1 MKTERSILYMH
12 ILSLVPA
19 IAFFFIYTAYD
30 TFSIVLLLILVL
42 LLTFNVYFYLSKKKM
57 IEKLLLVSLVG
68 SFFLYAFYGLGSHNV
83 PETYSDLKDGDTVTL
98 FSFKK
103 PSKIDQ
109 MCYFVGINRDV
120 HFNME
125 YQQGN
130 QWKNFYAYTEK
141 NFPYSYQWRCHK
153 KKVMTS
159 KILLRITRNEMMLNE
174 VRFMYK
180 DKVIPYR
187 TNTKNLDDEPDT
199 IVDKTYYTSM
209 FFDEIYHGRTAFEIL
224 DTRTIY
230 ENTHPYLGKIILMQ
244 GIKLFGMNP
253 FGWRMMNVMFAGL
266 MIVIFY
272 LLAREIF
279 KEKHYAYTAAFLMTY
294 SFMHFTQSRLAHIDT
309 FGVLFVI
316 SSYLFLY
323 RFIVQQKLSLL
334 LISGVFFGL
343 ASAVKWSAVFASL
356 GFVLIAF
363 YLLISKYPLQKR
375 FSGYKLLLYGILAYG
390 VVAISV
396 YGFTF
401 YDIYARTGSI
411 QSIIDY
417 NFNMFN
423 YHSGIVTT
431 HAYSSPWWSWMLN
444 MKPMCYYRDIKDG
457 LFSAIDVFGN
467 PAIFWTG
474 FIAMLYVLIIVIRK
488 FSLEATFI
496 LLAFLGLYLPYIFV
510 GRLMFIYHFYYAM
523 PFMVLGIIYLLRDIT
538 NHFSWYKKEYTLI
551 YLGLVIAL
559 FLAFYPVLSGTPVA
573 KPYVDDYLVWF
584 KGWWL

>member
-19 IAFFFIYTAYD
+19 IAFFFIYAAYD
-30 TFSIVLLLILVL
+30 TFSIVLLILLILL
-42 LLTFNVYFYLSKKKM
+42 LSFNVYHFLSRKKI
-57 IEKLLLVSLVG
+57 IEKLLLVSLLG
-68 SFFLYAFYGLGSHNV
+68 SFFLYAFYGLGSHHV

-103 PSKIDQ
+103 PSKIDK

-120 HFNME
+120 HFVME
-125 YQQGN
+125 YQEKN
-130 QWKNFYAYTEK
+130 QWKNFYSYTEK
-141 NFPYSYQWRCHK
+141 NFPYSYRWRCHEK
-153 KKVMTS
+153 KISTS

-180 DKVIPYR
+180 DKIIPFQ
-187 TNTKNLDDEPDT
+187 TNTKNLNDEAHT
-199 IVDKTYYTSM
+199 TVDKSYYNSM

-253 FGWRMMNVMFAGL
+253 FGWRMMNVVFAGL
-266 MIVIFY
+266 MIAVFS

-316 SSYLFLY
+316 TSYLFLY

-334 LISGVFFGL
+334 LMSGVFFGL

-356 GFVLIAF
+356 GFVFIAL

-375 FSGYKLLLYGILAYG
+375 FSGHKLLLYGILAYG
-390 VVAISV
+390 VVAITV

-411 QSIIDY
+411 QSIVDY
-417 NFNMFN
+417 NLNMFN

-431 HAYSSPWWSWMLN
+431 HAYSSQWWSWMLN

-474 FIAMLYVLIIVIRK
+474 FVSMLYVLIVVIRK

-523 PFMVLGIIYLLRDIT
+523 PFMVLGILYMLRDIT
-538 NHFSWYKKEYTLI
+538 NHFSWYKKEYTLV
-551 YLGLVIAL
+551 YLGLVMAL
-559 FLAFYPVLSGTPVA
+559 FLAFYPVLSGTPIA